1 MPKDAKK
8 NIDRYK
14 IQGGDLNEFE
24 FQQNQA
30 QVKEPVFG
38 GMKSATP
45 GKGAMPKPTAKTSAA
60 KNSAAKKS
68 TAKKSATK
76 KKPKK

>member
-24 FQQNQA
+24 FRRNQA
-30 QVKEPVFG
+30 QVKEPVSG
-38 GMKSATP
+38 GKKSASP
-45 GKGAMPKPTAKTSAA
+45 GKGATTKRT
-60 KNSAAKKS
+60 AAKKR
-68 TAKKSATK
+68 APKKKATK
-76 KKPKK
+76 